1 MENRFLG
8 MLIIL
13 LFSSC
18 VPRPET
24 KNSHEMVSD
33 VLGRNLNINV
43 KPGRIVSLNPAVTE
57 ILFAIGAGEKL
68 VGVTE
73 YCDYPPEAK
82 ERSSVGGFSGATVS
96 VEQILALKSDLV
108 FLSADMHGRII
119 SLLDDLNI
127 PSFAVEPRNFSQVYE
142 TISLLGE
149 ITGCVNGAGEV
160 IAEMKQ
166 KIAEAGERI
175 SGRERPAVFWLLGE
189 DPLMTAGK
197 ETFVSEAI
205 KLGGGE
211 NIFEDVEGQW
221 PLVSPEQVLLRKPEW
236 ILYGSDMGGA
246 IALDKSPFWQ
256 NIPAVR
262 EGRAVVV
269 NADFLYRY
277 GPRLADGVISI
288 SRILHPDL

>member
-1 MENRFLG
+1 
-8 MLIIL
+8 
-13 LFSSC
+13 
-18 VPRPET
+18 
-24 KNSHEMVSD
+24 MVSD